1 MRETENL
8 EFIAVGPWGVPSPC
22 VRTSGVYCVGKPC
35 VWATIYGPFFVQP
48 HPQTPTTPTA
58 VCRAQTTLCAQ
69 DLPHESHVLQ
79 YTVTLYCTV
88 RLHLHKY
95 PSLLISSSRAA
106 VHTPF

>member
-48 HPQTPTTPTA
+48 HPQTPTTLQLPCA
-58 VCRAQTTLCAQ
+58 VHRRLCGVCAPQ
-69 DLPHESHVLQ
+69 DLFSLLPHESARARAPA
-79 YTVTLYCTV
+79 V
-88 RLHLHKY
+88 RVSCL
-95 PSLLISSSRAA
+95 
-106 VHTPF
+106 